1 MKGSGNEK
9 TLPIIIRVMCVLLC
23 LPMLSH
29 FFVFAVDEEQKAG
42 DEVALSSKPLSYL
55 DNKTFFDFAQIET
68 APLDAI
74 YAMAVNLDTGNVM
87 YENNPDILIFPASSV
102 KLMTAIVVFENVPD
116 LDTMV
121 YASENAVKIS
131 AGTRINPTRPIKAGE
146 GFTVRELL
154 YGLLVTGA
162 NDCANVLAEYVGGS
176 VDGFCEMMNAR
187 AKELGAKNSV
197 FKNPTGLHHPEMK
210 TTVRDLAIISSH
222 AFYINELVK
231 MASSTNY
238 TIEATNLT
246 SDRRYLYNRNRMI
259 RRVENE
265 ADYFYKGTLG
275 LSSGSTPEGGNCVI
289 AAASRD
295 GLSYLAIVMGAQG
308 TDKENYAFR
317 DAVAL
322 LNSCFNNFSV
332 QKVAGAGVIQ
342 CEIPV
347 ELAAKVDHVTLHAAQ
362 DITALLPNNLDA
374 EKDILLDNRVLS
386 DAKAPVE
393 KGQSFGELVVKYKG
407 TVTLGTTSLV
417 AGISIERSNLLYV
430 LNILADFF
438 TGRWFITAVIAAV
451 ILFAGYCFL
460 YYKAKK
466 NQRRYRR

>member
-1 MKGSGNEK
+1 MKGSGIGK
-9 TLPIIIRVMCVLLC
+9 KLPIIIGVVCAVLCALMIFGTWV
-23 LPMLSH
+23 LADGENEEVPEISLS
-29 FFVFAVDEEQKAG
+29 A
-42 DEVALSSKPLSYL
+42 KPLSYL
-55 DNKTFFDFAQIET
+55 DNKTFFDFAQIK
-68 APLDAI
+68 ADPVDAV

-87 YENNPDILIFPASSV
+87 YEKNPDVLIFPASAV

-116 LDTMV
+116 LDTMI

-131 AGTRINPTRPIKAGE
+131 AGTRLNPTKPIKVGE

-154 YGLLVTGA
+154 YGLLVNGA

-176 VDGFCEMMNAR
+176 VDGFCEMMNER
-187 AKELGAKNSV
+187 AKELGAKNTV

-231 MASSTNY
+231 MTGSTNY

-246 SDRRYLYNRNRMI
+246 TDRRYIYNRNRMI

-265 ADYFYKGTLG
+265 EDYFYKGTLG
-275 LSSGSTPEGGNCVI
+275 LSSGSTPEGGNCVV

-295 GLSYLAIVMGAQG
+295 GLSYLVIVMGADG
-308 TDKENYAFR
+308 TDRENYAFR
-317 DAVAL
+317 DSVAL
-322 LNSCFNNFSV
+322 LDSCFNNFSV
-332 QKVAGAGVIQ
+332 QKVVGAGVIQ

-362 DITALLPNNLDA
+362 NISALLPNDLDT

-386 DAKAPVE
+386 DAKAPIE
-393 KGQSFGELVVKYKG
+393 KGQTFGELVVKYKG
-407 TVTLGTTSLV
+407 TVTLGTTNLV
-417 AGISIERSNLLYV
+417 AGMSIERSNLLYV
-430 LNILADFF
+430 LSLLAGFF
-438 TGRWFITAVIAAV
+438 SSRWFIAAAISAV
-451 ILFAGYCFL
+451 ILFSAYCFL
-460 YYKAKK
+460 YYKMRKS
-466 NQRRYRR
+466 QRRYRR